1 MEELVKELLKQL
13 RKETPQKFF
22 PEKTTEK
29 KPTTRWS
36 QKKTILFNLS
46 EN

>member
-22 PEKTTEK
+22 PEKTAEK
-29 KPTTRWS
+29 NRQPVGA
-36 QKKTILFNLS
+36 KKTILFNLS